1 MLSDCDVFCAE
12 CPAGRCPVE
21 APAEKV
27 NGALA
32 KRQQGAMVIYDSL
45 NPDIVDAARKA
56 LLVSIS
62 RIHGTTLEAAGAS
75 SSNSSEASA
84 IAAVSNEGA
93 SRTN

>member
-12 CPAGRCPVE
+12 PAGRCPVE

-45 NPDIVDAARKA
+45 NPGIVDAAKKA
-56 LLVSIS
+56 LLVSK
-62 RIHGTTLEAAGAS
+62 
-75 SSNSSEASA
+75 
-84 IAAVSNEGA
+84 
-93 SRTN
+93 